1 MITQQ
6 TPPGAQC
13 LVQTEGAAT
22 DSGRET
28 PLSVT

>member
-1 MITQQ
+1 MIAQQ
-6 TPPGAQC
+6 TTWGTAPAPN
-13 LVQTEGAAT
+13 EGAAT